1 MTLITVQQPIFIL
14 SKTGSNL
21 DKNNIIFTIKKL
33 IKEFWDKFEY
43 LFHEPQKTGRPK
55 TYSKKELLGLTIACH
70 EREIRTCRKIEKAV
84 KNNDESLNYILNNK
98 KPSKS
103 TISKFKN
110 ENELLIS
117 EFFYFTVKK
126 GQELN
131 LISNEVIGI
140 DGTFLKANAG
150 INNRASRKEIK
161 LLEKTIQTLDFKNQK
176 NSLQKDLKNYFENK
190 IKTSEISKIL
200 KKLNNPAKK
209 LLEQSTISK
218 KNKKHILDFLK
229 EIQTYHSSKTNYDI
243 NLRDPECRFMND
255 KKGVYGYNYNYQVA
269 TDSKNQMIIYNT
281 VNIQNNDYG
290 QLINMIES
298 SIMSLETKPEFFTA
312 DNGYYTDKALEY
324 CFKHDIKIII
334 PDRTEAERRSDKPK
348 KKYAK
353 CKFIENRVENYFIC
367 PEGEKLSF
375 KNYRKINGRLHKIY
389 STTKCKQCPK
399 LKKCTS
405 SRVKEIT
412 EVADPYKE
420 KLKDDYFSD
429 YGQKIYKKRAPI
441 TESIFGVLKTG
452 RNYNGLKRLGKRKC
466 IVDLNI
472 EATVHNIKIIHKKK

>member
-1 MTLITVQQPIFIL
+1 MTLITVQQLIFIL

-70 EREIRTCRKIEKAV
+70 EMEIRTCRKIEKAV

-161 LLEKTIQTLDFKNQK
+161 LLEKTIQTLDFKNQ
-176 NSLQKDLKNYFENK
+176 NSLQKYLKNYFENK
-190 IKTSEISKIL
+190 IKTYEISKIL

-218 KNKKHILDFLK
+218 KNKRHILDLLK

-269 TDSKNQMIIYNT
+269 TDFKNQMIIYNT

-312 DNGYYTDKALEY
+312 DNGYYTDKALE
-324 CFKHDIKIII
+324 I
-334 PDRTEAERRSDKPK
+334 
-348 KKYAK
+348 
-353 CKFIENRVENYFIC
+353 
-367 PEGEKLSF
+367 L
-375 KNYRKINGRLHKIY
+375 L
-389 STTKCKQCPK
+389 
-399 LKKCTS
+399 
-405 SRVKEIT
+405 
-412 EVADPYKE
+412 
-420 KLKDDYFSD
+420 
-429 YGQKIYKKRAPI
+429 
-441 TESIFGVLKTG
+441 
-452 RNYNGLKRLGKRKC
+452 
-466 IVDLNI
+466 
-472 EATVHNIKIIHKKK
+472 

>member
-70 EREIRTCRKIEKAV
+70 EREIRTCIKIEKAV

-150 INNRASRKEIK
+150 INNRSSRKEIK

-218 KNKKHILDFLK
+218 KNKRHILDFLK

-312 DNGYYTDKALEY
+312 DNGYYTDKALE
-324 CFKHDIKIII
+324 I
-334 PDRTEAERRSDKPK
+334 
-348 KKYAK
+348 
-353 CKFIENRVENYFIC
+353 
-367 PEGEKLSF
+367 L
-375 KNYRKINGRLHKIY
+375 L
-389 STTKCKQCPK
+389 
-399 LKKCTS
+399 
-405 SRVKEIT
+405 
-412 EVADPYKE
+412 
-420 KLKDDYFSD
+420 
-429 YGQKIYKKRAPI
+429 
-441 TESIFGVLKTG
+441 
-452 RNYNGLKRLGKRKC
+452 
-466 IVDLNI
+466 
-472 EATVHNIKIIHKKK
+472 